1 MSWRV
6 AKSLLRLR
14 DQVNERH
21 PGRKKHAD
29 GTIGDAAH
37 ASRAS
42 DHNPWVKDEGAG
54 VVTAL
59 DLTHDPGNGFDA
71 HAFAESLR
79 VGRDPRVKYCIS
91 NGRIFSSTTSPW
103 TWRKY
108 TGSNPHKSHVHVS
121 VLAEK
126 RHYDHEGSWGFGSGG
141 TSPGI
146 PSPEPEEA
154 RSLLKRGSVGEDVRT
169 AQRLLLVTVDGIFGL
184 ATETAVKVFQR
195 ASGLAADGVVGPLTW
210 EALDKLEEVP
220 RPIADGGGE
229 DEEAEDDAQPAA

>member
-6 AKSLLRLR
+6 AKSLMRLR
-14 DQVNERH
+14 EQVNTRH
-21 PGRKKHAD
+21 PKRNKHAD

-37 ASRAS
+37 TSRAS
-42 DHNPWVKDEGAG
+42 DHNPWVKDSGVG

-79 VGRDPRVKYCIS
+79 IAKDRRCKYVIS

-103 TWRKY
+103 VWRKY
-108 TGSNPHKSHVHVS
+108 TGSNPHRSHVHIS

-126 RHYDHEGSWGFGSGG
+126 HHYDHEGAWEFGSGG
-141 TSPGI
+141 ASPGI
-146 PSPEPEEA
+146 PSPSPGEDHP
-154 RSLLKRGSVGEDVRT
+154 LIKRGDVGEGVKT
-169 AQRLLLVTVDGIFGL
+169 VQRLLLVAADGIFGP

-195 ASGLAADGVVGPLTW
+195 ASGLAADGRVGRLTW

-229 DEEAEDDAQPAA
+229 DEEAEDDVNA